1 MEKYLQIL
9 NQRIL
14 TQIGKFFNE
23 AWKLEVN
30 EVSELIE
37 INENDFVLLN
47 VDSEIEE
54 KELSY
59 LDVEKI
65 VSEN

>member
-1 MEKYLQIL
+1 M
-9 NQRIL
+9 
-14 TQIGKFFNE
+14 
-23 AWKLEVN
+23 KLEVN

-54 KELSY
+54 KQLTY